1 MKAQEP
7 PRGATPHPRSGRV
20 AERRH
25 PASEVR
31 GGDERTYSASEVRG
45 GDERSH
51 PASGVR
57 GGSREELPQAR
68 GQGRWPGQRWVT
80 GGRTRGREARVLE

>member
-1 MKAQEP
+1 MSEVRGSGRECQTVKAQEP

-31 GGDERTYSASEVRG
+31 GRDERSYPVSEVR
-45 GDERSH
+45 
-51 PASGVR
+51 A
-57 GGSREELPQAR
+57 AA
-68 GQGRWPGQRWVT
+68 GRRYPCP
-80 GGRTRGREARVLE
+80 